1 MRYIITTIA
10 NAYMAGIPEIGHI
23 TKGNKIVINE
33 KELMNSSVAGTFD
46 ERVEAIKGDVYTN
59 KEIKNIIKKQRYG

>member
-10 NAYMAGIPEIGHI
+10 NASMAEILEIGHI

-33 KELMNSSVAGTFD
+33 KELMNSSVTGTFD